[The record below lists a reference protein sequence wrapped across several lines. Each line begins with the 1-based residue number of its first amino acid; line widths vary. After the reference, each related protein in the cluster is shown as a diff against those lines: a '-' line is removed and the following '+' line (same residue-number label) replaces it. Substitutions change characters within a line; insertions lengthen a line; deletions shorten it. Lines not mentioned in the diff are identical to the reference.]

1 LPPIAAHF
9 ISPTKRERPM
19 SADLAHIRQVMAEA
33 DCLFTEAEVEAA
45 IDRVAAQ
52 INAELA
58 ERNPVV
64 FCVMNGGLI
73 FSGKLLPKLA
83 FPLEAS
89 YLHATR
95 YRNETSGGE
104 LFWKAKPEVSFI
116 DRDVLIIDDILDEGH
131 TLGAIIDFCRHA
143 GARAVHTA
151 VLIDKEHQR
160 KARPD
165 LKANYVGLH
174 CIDRYIFGYGMDYKG
189 YWRNAA
195 GIYAVK
201 GL

>member
-1 LPPIAAHF
+1 MP
-9 ISPTKRERPM
+9 
-19 SADLAHIRQVMAEA
+19 ADLAHIRQIMAEA
-33 DCLFTEAEVEAA
+33 DCLFDEAQVEAA
-45 IDRVAAQ
+45 IDSVASK

-58 ERNPVV
+58 DRNPVV

-73 FSGKLLPKLA
+73 FSGKLVPKLN
-83 FPLEAS
+83 FPLELS

-104 LFWKAKPEVSFI
+104 LFWKAKPEISFI

-143 GARAVHTA
+143 GASSVHTA
-151 VLIDKEHQR
+151 VLVDKDHQR

-165 LKANYVGLH
+165 LKADYVGLS

-189 YWRNAA
+189 YWRNAP